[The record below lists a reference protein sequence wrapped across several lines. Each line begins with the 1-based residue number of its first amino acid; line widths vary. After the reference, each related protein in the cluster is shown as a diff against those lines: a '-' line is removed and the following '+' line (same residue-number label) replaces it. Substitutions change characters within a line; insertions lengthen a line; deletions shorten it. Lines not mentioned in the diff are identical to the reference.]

1 MFYLGWFDQKTSEKL
16 GSFVRDG
23 RNDMGCFVRG
33 VKRAFIALSG
43 MVNLCG
49 MFCLG
54 WQKMA

>member
-1 MFYLGWFDQKTSEKL
+1 MFYLGWFDQKTSRKL

-33 VKRAFIALSG
+33 KRTFLVLSG
-43 MVNLCG
+43 MANLCG

-54 WQKMA
+54 GQKMA